1 MGELPPS
8 CSTPQGPGV
17 PWALRP
23 RFPRVD
29 SSRTTR
35 VPSSRSV
42 ISHFAHLLSP
52 RGSPPSSRSP
62 FPLLA
67 ILTILL
73 HGPIQ
78 LPPRISP
85 PSFAHVS
92 LRFLPFPCVQ
102 FSPLCSPRRFQIQSL
117 FSFHEYLFGIV
128 LCLGFCFPRCRFGYV
143 FLSFLLRFLRF
154 PSLSFPFL
162 ASSSL
167 QFSPPSSSSVLPP
180 SSRPHGVP
188 TIPRF
193 LSRSR
198 VLPPLFRG
206 SVSVAR
212 GSRRSAPTPA
222 PKKRQS
228 SQGKRR

>member
-1 MGELPPS
+1 MGEHPPS

-29 SSRTTR
+29 SSGATGA
-35 VPSSRSV
+35 PSSRSV

-62 FPLLA
+62 FPFLA

-85 PSFAHVS
+85 PSFARVS
-92 LRFLPFPCVQ
+92 LRFVPFLASGFSTSFPTPLPVPISLSLPRV
-102 FSPLCSPRRFQIQSL
+102 SPRDSTLPRL
-117 FSFHEYLFGIV
+117 
-128 LCLGFCFPRCRFGYV
+128 CFPRCRFGYV

-154 PSLSFPFL
+154 PSLLFPFL

-167 QFSPPSSSSVLPP
+167 QFSLPSSSSVLPP

-188 TIPRF
+188 TLPPFSFRIPGSTAA
-193 LSRSR
+193 LSRLGFCGPR
-198 VLPPLFRG
+198 V
-206 SVSVAR
+206 
-212 GSRRSAPTPA
+212 A
-222 PKKRQS
+222 PKRPHTTPEKRQS
-228 SQGKRR
+228 SQGQRR

>member
-1 MGELPPS
+1 MGQGRRDDWATRLNLRKLRNIAIEIEGRYRWEQSGGVPHMGELPPS

-85 PSFAHVS
+85 PSFARVS
-92 LRFLPFPCVQ
+92 LRFV
-102 FSPLCSPRRFQIQSL
+102 
-117 FSFHEYLFGIV
+117 
-128 LCLGFCFPRCRFGYV
+128 
-143 FLSFLLRFLRF
+143 
-154 PSLSFPFL
+154 PFL
-162 ASSSL
+162 ASGSL
-167 QFSPPSSSSVLPP
+167 HFVPHTASSSNLSSP
-180 SSRPHGVP
+180 S
-188 TIPRF
+188 
-193 LSRSR
+193 
-198 VLPPLFRG
+198 
-206 SVSVAR
+206 AR
-212 GSRRSAPTPA
+212 I
-222 PKKRQS
+222 S
-228 SQGKRR
+228 SG

>member
-1 MGELPPS
+1 MGQGRGDDWATRLNDLKGSAKIAVEFVGRYRWEQSGGVPHMGELPPS
-8 CSTPQGPGV
+8 CPTPQGPGV

-42 ISHFAHLLSP
+42 ISHFTHLLSP

-85 PSFAHVS
+85 PSFARAS
-92 LRFLPFPCVQ
+92 LCFLP
-102 FSPLCSPRRFQIQSL
+102 L
-117 FSFHEYLFGIV
+117 
-128 LCLGFCFPRCRFGYV
+128 
-143 FLSFLLRFLRF
+143 
-154 PSLSFPFL
+154 FPFL
-162 ASSSL
+162 ASGYL
-167 QFSPPSSSSVLPP
+167 RFSPLRSPRRLQVRSPPP
-180 SSRPHGVP
+180 S
-188 TIPRF
+188 
-193 LSRSR
+193 
-198 VLPPLFRG
+198 
-206 SVSVAR
+206 AR
-212 GSRRSAPTPA
+212 I
-222 PKKRQS
+222 S
-228 SQGKRR
+228 SG

>member
-1 MGELPPS
+1 MGQGRGDDWATRLNGQKGSAKIAVEFGGRYRWEQSGGVPHMGELPPS

-42 ISHFAHLLSP
+42 IAHFAHLLSS
-52 RGSPPSSRSP
+52 RGSPPSSRPP

-85 PSFAHVS
+85 PSFARIS
-92 LRFLPFPCVQ
+92 LRFLPFP
-102 FSPLCSPRRFQIQSL
+102 S
-117 FSFHEYLFGIV
+117 
-128 LCLGFCFPRCRFGYV
+128 
-143 FLSFLLRFLRF
+143 
-154 PSLSFPFL
+154 PSLRPVLSSSLHFVPHA
-162 ASSSL
+162 ASSSNL
-167 QFSPPSSSSVLPP
+167 FSPSTRISS
-180 SSRPHGVP
+180 G
-188 TIPRF
+188 
-193 LSRSR
+193 
-198 VLPPLFRG
+198 
-206 SVSVAR
+206 
-212 GSRRSAPTPA
+212 
-222 PKKRQS
+222 
-228 SQGKRR
+228 

>member
-1 MGELPPS
+1 MGELPPLH
-8 CSTPQGPGV
+8 TPQGPGI
-17 PWALRP
+17 PRALRP

-29 SSRTTR
+29 SSGTSR
-35 VPSSRSV
+35 VPPSRSV
-42 ISHFAHLLSP
+42 ISHLTHLLSP
-52 RGSPPSSRSP
+52 RESPPSSCSP

-67 ILTILL
+67 ILTIPL

-85 PSFAHVS
+85 PSFARVS

-102 FSPLCSPRRFQIQSL
+102 FSPVCSPRRFQFQSL
-117 FSFHEYLFGIV
+117 FPFHAYLLGIV

-143 FLSFLLRFLRF
+143 FLNFLLRLLRF

-162 ASSSL
+162 ASGSL
-167 QFSPPSSSSVLPP
+167 QFPPPLSSSVLPS

-188 TIPRF
+188 TLPR
-193 LSRSR
+193 SSSESR

-228 SQGKRR
+228 SQGQRR

>member
-1 MGELPPS
+1 MGQGRGDDWATRLNDLKGSAKIAVEFVGRYRWEQSGGVPHMGELPPS
-8 CSTPQGPGV
+8 CPTPQGPGV

-42 ISHFAHLLSP
+42 ISHFTHLLSP

-85 PSFAHVS
+85 PSFARVS
-92 LRFLPFPCVQ
+92 LRFV
-102 FSPLCSPRRFQIQSL
+102 
-117 FSFHEYLFGIV
+117 
-128 LCLGFCFPRCRFGYV
+128 
-143 FLSFLLRFLRF
+143 
-154 PSLSFPFL
+154 PFL
-162 ASSSL
+162 ASGSL
-167 QFSPPSSSSVLPP
+167 HFVPHAASSSNLSSP
-180 SSRPHGVP
+180 S
-188 TIPRF
+188 
-193 LSRSR
+193 
-198 VLPPLFRG
+198 
-206 SVSVAR
+206 AR
-212 GSRRSAPTPA
+212 I
-222 PKKRQS
+222 S
-228 SQGKRR
+228 SG

>member
-1 MGELPPS
+1 MGQGRGDDWATRLNDLKGYAKIAVEFGGRYRWEQSGGVPHMGELPPS
-8 CSTPQGPGV
+8 CPTPQGPGV

-85 PSFAHVS
+85 PSFARVS
-92 LRFLPFPCVQ
+92 LRFLPFP
-102 FSPLCSPRRFQIQSL
+102 S
-117 FSFHEYLFGIV
+117 
-128 LCLGFCFPRCRFGYV
+128 
-143 FLSFLLRFLRF
+143 
-154 PSLSFPFL
+154 PSLRPVLSSSLHFVPHA
-162 ASSSL
+162 ASSSNL
-167 QFSPPSSSSVLPP
+167 FSPSTRISS
-180 SSRPHGVP
+180 G
-188 TIPRF
+188 
-193 LSRSR
+193 
-198 VLPPLFRG
+198 
-206 SVSVAR
+206 
-212 GSRRSAPTPA
+212 
-222 PKKRQS
+222 
-228 SQGKRR
+228 